1 VNFSKLIDRVR
12 LLLTSPRTE
21 WPVIAAEPA
30 TVSGLY
36 TGYIMLLAAIPAVCT
51 FIKFTL
57 FGFDPLGLG
66 AYRMGVGAGISNAV
80 LGYVLSLVSVFV
92 VALIIDALAP
102 TFGAH
107 KDRLQALKTSAY
119 AYTAA
124 WVAGIGLL
132 VPWFSVLILIA
143 GAVYSIYLLY
153 LGLPHTMKVP
163 AEKAA
168 GYTAVTV
175 VIAFVL
181 NLIVGAVTAS
191 MSRSAMFAGGGMPG
205 GSAIGTTDSGGFDKD
220 SPMGKLEDWS
230 KKMEAAGKQMEAAQ
244 KSGDSKA
251 QSEAMGQMMG
261 AVFGGAGSAEALA
274 PDRLKAFVPDSL
286 GGLPRT
292 ELAAERNGA
301 MGIQVATAN
310 GRYSDGAGR
319 NLRLEITDSGG
330 AAGLMGLASWAM
342 MEQERETDSGYERT
356 RKENGRMVHEEW
368 NRSSGSGEYGVVL
381 GERFLV
387 KVAGEAASV
396 DDLKSALASVNL
408 AGLEALENE
417 GVKPN

>member
-30 TVSGLY
+30 TVGGLY
-36 TGYIMLLAAIPAVCT
+36 TGYVMILAAIPAICS
-51 FIKFTL
+51 FLKFT
-57 FGFDPLGLG
+57 FVGFDPLGLG
-66 AYRMGVGAGISNAV
+66 AYRTGVGAGISSAV

-102 TFGAH
+102 TFGGQ
-107 KDRLQALKTSAY
+107 KDRTQALKTSAY

-124 WVAGIGLL
+124 WVAGVGIL
-132 VPWFSVLILIA
+132 VPWFSFLILIA
-143 GAVYSIYLLY
+143 GAIYSIYLLY
-153 LGLPHTMKVP
+153 LGLPHTMKAP
-163 AEKAA
+163 ADKAG

-175 VIAFVL
+175 VIAFIL
-181 NLIVGAVTAS
+181 NLIVGAITAS
-191 MSRSAMFAGGGMPG
+191 MARSAMFAGGGVLG
-205 GSAIGTTDSGGFDKD
+205 GSAIEADAGGFEKD

-230 KKMEAAGKQMEAAQ
+230 KKMEAAGKQMEEAQ
-244 KSGDSKA
+244 KSGNSKA

-330 AAGLMGLASWAM
+330 ASGLMGLASWAM

-408 AGLEALENE
+408 AGLEALKNE